1 MCDEICIFHKYLIY
15 KTKYI
20 LECKNAKMQ
29 FVFKSA
35 SIQARNNCTK
45 TPFVNVSFII
55 EELNSNYTQ
64 QTNQHFDVLVWM
76 KPSQGCCPYLN
87 QGGQIM
93 PTSNT
98 DTPGFSDLPTALAL
112 TNVKLN
118 RQRRKSRKSNF
129 LCDMGAGDIVQKC
142 GAIASF
148 SNRNSFLSNKE
159 IPAPGYQALA
169 D

>member
-1 MCDEICIFHKYLIY
+1 MLAEYEVEHLG
-15 KTKYI
+15 
-20 LECKNAKMQ
+20 
-29 FVFKSA
+29 VFSLG
-35 SIQARNNCTK
+35 
-45 TPFVNVSFII
+45 VSWHPQV
-55 EELNSNYTQ
+55 LTDQLTLSQPGGRGNYA
-64 QTNQHFDVLVWM
+64 H
-76 KPSQGCCPYLN
+76 
-87 QGGQIM
+87 QIN
-93 PTSNT
+93 TT